1 MEVHHGKTIEDP
13 EAFPYSHEV
22 KDKVT
27 VQDVKNILRLHEKG
41 IGEDD
46 GWYHFRSLGT
56 CRATTHEKGLAVL
69 HRFNVEKMD
78 EAQGAVQAQLDRLTP
93 HKIVIMADAIDPK
106 SDQTVKIALL
116 SCDDLDATKIN
127 RDKTWAGV
135 SRESIGNGKILSQ
148 ETAKPVAFETADVDG
163 DGKLDMVMSFAQK
176 DLAKN
181 MMAGAVYDTYLY
193 TQEGRERVTAFDT
206 VRIKGQTNK
215 KYSSKERGHDR

>member
-1 MEVHHGKTIEDP
+1 M
-13 EAFPYSHEV
+13 S
-22 KDKVT
+22 
-27 VQDVKNILRLHEKG
+27 R
-41 IGEDD
+41 
-46 GWYHFRSLGT
+46 
-56 CRATTHEKGLAVL
+56 EKGLAVL

-93 HKIVIMADAIDPK
+93 HKIVIMADAIDSK

-148 ETAKPVAFETADVDG
+148 ETAKPVAFETADVDD